1 MDAVTS
7 FGHIRSQTAMKV
19 PIAEAR
25 DFLKK
30 GCPQAG
36 FEMSPEAQ
44 RARSDRELQEEKCRE

>member
-1 MDAVTS
+1 
-7 FGHIRSQTAMKV
+7 MKV